1 MSNRTEKAIQRAF
14 KKLLLNKAFSKITV
28 QDIADESGINRNTFY
43 YHYQDIPTMLK
54 TLFKDDLISLMEQ
67 NKHASYEEDLE
78 ALLNYVRENEQI
90 IKNVYH
96 TARRDIFDKELLS
109 VIEHYI
115 RKWVITD
122 EMSRSLSE
130 EEKNAMIEFCRSLYF
145 GLFIS
150 WISAKNPSMEEFR
163 KILISSHRII
173 EVHKRYRVKKS

>member
-54 TLFKDDLISLMEQ
+54 TLVKDDLISLMEQ
-67 NKHASYEEDLE
+67 NKRASYEEDLE
-78 ALLNYVRENEQI
+78 VLLYYVRENEQI

-122 EMSRSLSE
+122 EMSKSLSE

-150 WISAKNPSMEEFR
+150 WISAKNPSVEEFR
-163 KILISSHRII
+163 KILISSHKIL
-173 EVHKRYRVKKS
+173 EVHKRYRTRKS